1 MHISC
6 TNDIKKGESM
16 KDMLLLGGIVAGWYI
31 LNRYILPR
39 MGIQT

>member
-1 MHISC
+1 
-6 TNDIKKGESM
+6 M
-16 KDMLLLGGIVAGWYI
+16 KEILLLGGVVAFWYI

>member
-1 MHISC
+1 M
-6 TNDIKKGESM
+6 TDL
-16 KDMLLLGGIVAGWYI
+16 LLLGGIVAGWYI

>member
-1 MHISC
+1 
-6 TNDIKKGESM
+6 M
-16 KDMLLLGGIVAGWYI
+16 KDILLLGGVVAGWYI

>member
-1 MHISC
+1 M
-6 TNDIKKGESM
+6 NDI
-16 KDMLLLGGIVAGWYI
+16 LLLGGVVAGWYI

>member
-1 MHISC
+1 
-6 TNDIKKGESM
+6 M
-16 KDMLLLGGIVAGWYI
+16 KDVLLLGGIVAGWYI